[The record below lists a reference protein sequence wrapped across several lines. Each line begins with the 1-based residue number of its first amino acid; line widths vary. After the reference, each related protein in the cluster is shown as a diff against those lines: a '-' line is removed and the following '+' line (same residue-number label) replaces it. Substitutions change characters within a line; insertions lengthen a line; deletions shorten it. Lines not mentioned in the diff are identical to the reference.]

1 MSEIL
6 YLGPDDPNSPLM
18 IGDLV
23 ITRRG
28 LFVLILGRLG
38 RDEDVFE
45 PTIGWVTLSEI
56 TGEGERIV
64 R

>member
-23 ITRRG
+23 FARRG
-28 LFVLILGRLG
+28 LFVLILG